1 MSSDTINTT
10 GDSRRLIL
18 DIMLSLKSGDIDVA
32 RATAIIDGLE
42 AINKS
47 IQVEVNAAKMSLL
60 ASAAGRDF
68 GDVMRLGQRKIFGT
82 DLVAKEDQT

>member
-47 IQVEVNAAKMSLL
+47 IQV
-60 ASAAGRDF
+60 
-68 GDVMRLGQRKIFGT
+68 
-82 DLVAKEDQT
+82 